1 MVPKTSNIALTVD
14 FSLIHCGALA
24 RSIAKC
30 GDSKT
35 LFRMPLCFTPH
46 HIACRHLATNGRLSL
61 RRFFLQQTGHPT
73 THPKQEANTLDTG
86 TNKIQQTTDIHS
98 VHHIGLHHKMCCVGR
113 PPCNSL
119 SRGHHLLVPLVLLV
133 LCCDSDA
140 IIVSQDDNRTTN
152 PAISSSTANNS
163 FPSSSPGVSSAA
175 AASAWTGTPPTAA
188 AAAVNERNLDA
199 VVGDSSAKN
208 KAAPTHEFSH
218 GLGIFTIASGTG
230 CYEGAHGQ
238 AQARFGVAD
247 SNIDVFVPSVFAM
260 LEADSSPQDTLF
272 NAVDDD
278 SDGDGS
284 IDRRRRRIHV
294 LDVEGGDGKLLDD
307 DADHL
312 DDDGAAPTSTSRS
325 HECDIFHSGRK
336 SFNQIS
342 LELERGANPQGSVM
356 STSTSYHQHG
366 TFKAREEW
374 FDGLG
379 GQYSI
384 ACVHH
389 ECLISLHFGT
399 GPSAAAVTGET
410 NGKRGATSLTLQG
423 TTELA
428 CQGQNTDS
436 LVCVENCENIASVS
450 TIDTDAEYVEG
461 TINVRAFDNN
471 IVQAHSSHGTRAPK
485 AAKSA
490 KASKPPKGK

>member
-1 MVPKTSNIALTVD
+1 M
-14 FSLIHCGALA
+14 
-24 RSIAKC
+24 
-30 GDSKT
+30 
-35 LFRMPLCFTPH
+35 
-46 HIACRHLATNGRLSL
+46 
-61 RRFFLQQTGHPT
+61 
-73 THPKQEANTLDTG
+73 
-86 TNKIQQTTDIHS
+86 
-98 VHHIGLHHKMCCVGR
+98 
-113 PPCNSL
+113 
-119 SRGHHLLVPLVLLV
+119 
-133 LCCDSDA
+133 
-140 IIVSQDDNRTTN
+140 TN

-163 FPSSSPGVSSAA
+163 LPSSSPGASSAA
-175 AASAWTGTPPTAA
+175 AASAWNGTPPTAA

-208 KAAPTHEFSH
+208 KAAPIYEFSH
-218 GLGIFTIASGTG
+218 GLGVFAIASGTG

-238 AQARFGVAD
+238 AQARFGVAN

-260 LEADSSPQDTLF
+260 LEDDSSPQDTVLT
-272 NAVDDD
+272 AVDDNGTVD
-278 SDGDGS
+278 Q
-284 IDRRRRRIHV
+284 RRM
-294 LDVEGGDGKLLDD
+294 LDVEGDDGNLLDD
-307 DADHL
+307 DADQL

-342 LELERGANPQGSVM
+342 LELERGANRQGDVM
-356 STSTSYHQHG
+356 STSASHHQHG

-379 GQYSI
+379 GQYSV

-428 CQGQNTDS
+428 YQGQNTDR

-450 TIDTDAEYVEG
+450 TIETDAEYLEG

-490 KASKPPKGK
+490 KGFQSTER